1 VVVLEEWN
9 QLLLIITVQYLQHH
23 NLENNFDV
31 IASKEVGTIACIL
44 TQVLVTIFGFGLGV
58 QLVAMAVKV
67 VHTVDQ
73 VVLPMHDS
81 S

>member
-1 VVVLEEWN
+1 M
-9 QLLLIITVQYLQHH
+9 
-23 NLENNFDV
+23 
-31 IASKEVGTIACIL
+31 GTIACIL